1 MTHESEGTAVYRD
14 PGRLRKHDPGGQ
26 KAEHHTASPILLSGR
41 GGEQLFER
49 TGKALRP
56 TYLGELYL
64 EKARKIL
71 ALGEEFQQQREQ
83 VLHGY
88 QGRIRVGIPIRRSPH
103 LIPSA
108 LKIFRSRFPN
118 VEVVVQEGNQRAM
131 TEMLREDQLDLM
143 LCNLVNQEG
152 ELEYEHLCWDPVIF
166 LVQSA
171 HPCCRYARYRDTFY
185 HPWIDLREFEQ
196 EIFILQHQGQSLRQ
210 YSDQLLEEAGLSPQR
225 ITQIRNIETAAQMAA
240 NGLGVSFC
248 LESYF
253 RHMMFIQPPYR
264 FSVGER
270 QLAADFSAAYR
281 RGRQLPEYTVQFI
294 HLLKNLMEMEVGR
307 MVEMDKS
314 VNKNL

>member
-1 MTHESEGTAVYRD
+1 MPGT
-14 PGRLRKHDPGGQ
+14 
-26 KAEHHTASPILLSGR
+26 
-41 GGEQLFER
+41 
-49 TGKALRP
+49 
-56 TYLGELYL
+56 
-64 EKARKIL
+64 
-71 ALGEEFQQQREQ
+71 
-83 VLHGY
+83 
-88 QGRIRVGIPIRRSPH
+88 GIH
-103 LIPSA
+103 
-108 LKIFRSRFPN
+108 F
-118 VEVVVQEGNQRAM
+118 
-131 TEMLREDQLDLM
+131 T
-143 LCNLVNQEG
+143 
-152 ELEYEHLCWDPVIF
+152 
-166 LVQSA
+166 
-171 HPCCRYARYRDTFY
+171 T

-225 ITQIRNIETAAQMAA
+225 ITRIRNIETAAQMAA

>member
-1 MTHESEGTAVYRD
+1 MNLKEQQYIVTLAGCGSMTQAAKKLNITQPA
-14 PGRLRKHDPGGQ
+14 
-26 KAEHHTASPILLSGR
+26 LSSYLAGVENSL
-41 GGEQLFER
+41 GYPLFER

-56 TYLGELYL
+56 TYL
-64 EKARKIL
+64 
-71 ALGEEFQQQREQ
+71 
-83 VLHGY
+83 
-88 QGRIRVGIPIRRSPH
+88 
-103 LIPSA
+103 
-108 LKIFRSRFPN
+108 
-118 VEVVVQEGNQRAM
+118 
-131 TEMLREDQLDLM
+131 
-143 LCNLVNQEG
+143 G